1 MSEEQPPARP
11 KLIVPGTEPG
21 AGSNKL
27 VVPDDASNHPVP
39 QLAIP
44 ADEQPPMTPANVPV
58 VEEQVAQE
66 TEEVVEPVKI
76 AEMTPP
82 PAEEDGVV
90 VEAAA
95 AEAAAAEAAAAEAA
109 AAAEVFRQQQEAQLA
124 AQQQEAQLAAQQQ
137 EAQQMQIAAQQLAAQ
152 QQAQMVA
159 QQQAQMAAQ
168 QQAQMAAQ
176 QQVYGQQ
183 GMLPPGMQ
191 QQGAPMVGQ
200 PKGIPGWA
208 IFLIGF
214 LAALLISIVVFK
226 FTPVGEGLIGEDLKA
241 KGWKKIKQ
249 SAEEETE

>member
-1 MSEEQPPARP
+1 
-11 KLIVPGTEPG
+11 
-21 AGSNKL
+21 
-27 VVPDDASNHPVP
+27 
-39 QLAIP
+39 
-44 ADEQPPMTPANVPV
+44 
-58 VEEQVAQE
+58 
-66 TEEVVEPVKI
+66 
-76 AEMTPP
+76 
-82 PAEEDGVV
+82 
-90 VEAAA
+90 
-95 AEAAAAEAAAAEAA
+95 
-109 AAAEVFRQQQEAQLA
+109 
-124 AQQQEAQLAAQQQ
+124 
-137 EAQQMQIAAQQLAAQ
+137 
-152 QQAQMVA
+152 MVA

-183 GMLPPGMQ
+183 GMLPPGMQQPGMQ